1 MSKVEKQEK
10 QDEPKRCVD
19 KESTVNESIL
29 DIANRSIVT
38 ESGNV
43 LKTDTKEY
51 DWTQRPPHY
60 NGHVVDT
67 PTQSFEYETIDLIE
81 SSIKRWVS
89 LGIPPEVAYS
99 AGNAIKY
106 LDRLGGKPEGGKT
119 FEEKAA
125 EELEKAAWYCTRG
138 SEKMRKDF

>member
-1 MSKVEKQEK
+1 MGDNKYDGIK
-10 QDEPKRCVD
+10 D
-19 KESTVNESIL
+19 IL
-29 DIANRSIVT
+29 LNNKIT

-43 LKTDTKEY
+43 LKERIKNGDANIKDY
-51 DWTQRPPHY
+51 DWTQHPTHY

-67 PTQSFEYETIDLIE
+67 PTQSFEYETIDFIE

>member
-1 MSKVEKQEK
+1 MDLINIQNRYGGKKVSERK
-10 QDEPKRCVD
+10 
-19 KESTVNESIL
+19 ESIL
-29 DIANRSIVT
+29 DVANRSIIT

-43 LKTDTKEY
+43 LKNDAKNY
-51 DWTQRPPHY
+51 DWTQHPTHY

-67 PTQSFEYETIDLIE
+67 PTQSFNYETIDFIE

-99 AGNAIKY
+99 AGNALKY
-106 LDRLGGKPEGGKT
+106 LDRLGGKPEEGKT

-138 SEKMRKDF
+138 SEKMRKEF